1 MKETNE
7 LLTIR
12 DFLRWA
18 TSRFNEAGLYFGHG
32 TDNAWDEAALLILHT
47 LHLPH
52 HVAGKVMDSRITS
65 SEREQLIALIER
77 RIKERIPLSYLTHEA
92 WFAGLSFYV
101 DERVLIPR
109 SPLGEL
115 IANHFEPWL
124 GYRYVGNIL
133 DLCTGSGCIAVA
145 SAKAFPFAHV
155 DASDISKDALAVAN
169 INLARHHV
177 EDQVHLIESNLFE
190 NIPPK
195 QYDIIISNPPYVD
208 QADMDDLPA
217 EYRHEPTLGLAAGHD
232 GLKIVLDILR
242 DAKNWLSP
250 NGLLIVETGNSE
262 TALVEKLPE
271 IPFNWLEF
279 ECGGNGVFLLT
290 RKELD
295 AHFTTILNA

>member
-1 MKETNE
+1 MKEIHE

-12 DFLRWA
+12 DVLRWA

-32 TDNAWDEAALLILHT
+32 TDNAWDEAALLVLHT

-52 HVAGKVMDSRITS
+52 SVAGKVMDAHITS
-65 SEREQLIALIER
+65 SEREQLLTLIDR
-77 RIKERIPLSYLTHEA
+77 RIKERIPLAYLTHEA

-101 DERVLIPR
+101 DERVLVPR

-115 IANHFEPWL
+115 VANHFEPWL

-145 SAKAFPFAHV
+145 CANAFPYAQV
-155 DASDISKDALAVAN
+155 DASDISEDALAVAK

-177 EDQVHLIESNLFE
+177 ENQVKLVKSNLF
-190 NIPPK
+190 NDLPPR
-195 QYDIIISNPPYVD
+195 QYDVIVSNPPYVD
-208 QADMDDLPA
+208 QVDMDDLPA
-217 EYRHEPTLGLAAGHD
+217 EYRHEPSLGLAAGDD
-232 GLKIVLDILR
+232 GLKFVTEILR
-242 DAKNWLSP
+242 EARNWLTP

-262 TALVEKLPE
+262 TALVEKFPE

-290 RKELD
+290 KKELD
-295 AHFTTILNA
+295 AHLTTILNA